1 MKKKYKDLLEEIDL
15 LKENNLIRKSRVF
28 ATSQKAISKVNGKDV
43 LVFSSSNYLSYA
55 QINELEELFS
65 KVKEL
70 GAGSGGSRLTTGN
83 NIYHELLEEKLA
95 KFFDYDKALLFN
107 SGYCANTGVLSAL
120 GNKDTEIFSDEKN
133 HASIIDGCVLSKSK
147 ITVYK
152 HLDMKDLED
161 KLKASKYIRK
171 IIISD
176 GVFSMDGDILD
187 LPKFCS
193 LGEEYDA
200 ISIVDDA
207 HGLGVIGENGKGI
220 VEYFGNKIA
229 PDVLIGTLSKAISVE
244 GGYACSNAIIN
255 TLLFNKARS
264 FIFSTSLSPI
274 VTYSSFKALERLEK
288 DNTSVVKLQENIN
301 YIIDK
306 LEKMGITIKYKT
318 AIIPIKIGSESKA
331 MDIGNKLLEEG
342 ILVSPIRYPAVPKGE
357 AILRVTLMAEH
368 SKDQIDTLLTSLKKY
383 L

>member
-55 QINELEELFS
+55 QINELEEVFY

-95 KFFDYDKALLFN
+95 KFFGYDKALLFN

-147 ITVYK
+147 ITVYR
-152 HLDMKDLED
+152 HLDMEDLED
-161 KLKASKYIRK
+161 KLKASKYSRK

-207 HGLGVIGENGKGI
+207 HGLGVIGENGRGI
-220 VEYFGNKIA
+220 VEHFNNAIL

-244 GGYACSNAIIN
+244 GGFACSNTIIN

-288 DNTSVVKLQENIN
+288 DNSSVIKLQENIN

-368 SKDQIDTLLTSLKKY
+368 SKEQIDTLLTSLKKFI
-383 L
+383 